1 LDCFE
6 KKLNLHPK
14 IKNLMAKASDVSR
27 GNFIRYNGEIMQVI
41 ELEHRTPGNLRA
53 FYQMKM
59 RNVKNGKLAEN
70 RFRPDETVDI
80 VRVEVKEMMYSY
92 RDGENLVC
100 MDNETYDQV
109 YIPEVA
115 FGEGIQFLK
124 EGATVKVSFDD
135 TNTPI
140 LVELPASVELL
151 VTYTEPGVKGD
162 TATKTLKPA
171 TLETGATI
179 SVPLFVNEG
188 ELIRVNTL
196 TGEYMERVK

>member
-1 LDCFE
+1 
-6 KKLNLHPK
+6 
-14 IKNLMAKASDVSR
+14 MAKASDVSR

-59 RNVKNGKLAEN
+59 RNVKNGRLAEN
-70 RFRPDETVDI
+70 RFRPDENVEI
-80 VRVEVKEMMYSY
+80 VRVEVKDMMFSY

-100 MDNETYDQV
+100 MDNETYDQI
-109 YIPEVA
+109 YIPA
-115 FGEGIQFLK
+115 AALGESINFLK
-124 EGATVKVSFDD
+124 EGSNIRVSFDD

-140 LVELPASVELL
+140 AAELPASVELL

-162 TATKTLKPA
+162 TATRAMKPA
-171 TLETGATI
+171 TLETGAVI
-179 SVPLFVNEG
+179 NVPLFVNEG